1 MLSYDK
7 HWNWFQERV
16 SAVVDA
22 ADQFSKMNHFHA
34 DAIQEKKDRLVERYS
49 QLEEPVSKREQA
61 LEDSRLY
68 QQFLHDV
75 EDEEMWIKEKEPL
88 ASSMHTGTIMR
99 RAEH

>member
-1 MLSYDK
+1 MLSNNE

-22 ADQFSKMNHFHA
+22 ADQFSKKNHFHA

-49 QLEEPVSKREQA
+49 QLEEPVSKRKQA
-61 LEDSRLY
+61 LEDSRVY

-88 ASSMHTGTIMR
+88 ASSMHTGTSMSWLD
-99 RAEH
+99 H